1 MEPESINVKLREL
14 YNKYVNVLE
23 EGDAEGAIET
33 GVKILEEL
41 LSITRRNVLES
52 LSNPFLK
59 ELALNILLQYEREL
73 SFVRGA
79 QEAVKS
85 MPPLYASDVT
95 DKALETLSSSINGLF
110 NFTVGAL
117 IVIADVVMNIR
128 AMVPS

>member
-14 YNKYVNVLE
+14 YKEYVNVLE
-23 EGDAEGAIET
+23 EGDAERAIET

-41 LSITRRNVLES
+41 LSITRKNVLES

>member
-1 MEPESINVKLREL
+1 MEPEGINTKLREL
-14 YNKYVNVLE
+14 YNEYVDVLE
-23 EGDAEGAIET
+23 EGDAEKAIEA

-79 QEAVKS
+79 REAVKS
-85 MPPLYASDVT
+85 MPLLYASDVT
-95 DKALETLSSSINGLF
+95 DKALETLSNSINGLF

-117 IVIADVVMNIR
+117 IVIADVVTSIR
-128 AMVPS
+128 AMALS